1 MQLLRHSK
9 KIRKL
14 DEHRGERHCG
24 KQLQGH
30 GNENRGDQDR
40 GEVSNVFI

>member
-1 MQLLRHSK
+1 MQLLRHYK

-14 DEHRGERHCG
+14 DEHHGEHHCG
-24 KQLQGH
+24 KQGC

-40 GEVSNVFI
+40 GELSKVFI